1 MTIAQRIELRRLGYT
16 KEEVNALAE
25 AEKQPEPAQVPQPDP
40 EPAPA
45 PQPEPEPAPAPQP
58 NPERD
63 PILEAI
69 NNLTLAIQASNIKSK
84 EQPQPTPDTAADVFN
99 SLLN

>member
-25 AEKQPEPAQVPQPDP
+25 AEKQPEPAPAPAPQPDP

-45 PQPEPEPAPAPQP
+45 QQPEPAPAQQP
-58 NPERD
+58 EPVKD

-84 EQPQPTPDTAADVFN
+84 EQPQPAPDTAADVFN